1 MFSRPHGP
9 LAPFAFPRYRRIWF
23 ASIVF
28 SLGNWGE
35 RLAVGWL
42 VLSETNSVFLT
53 AATFAARQAPQ
64 MIAAPIGGAVAD
76 RFSRGK
82 ILLFAGVYKTFVL
95 LLIALVAANG
105 LEPLWLI
112 FVLLGFS
119 GVGVSFEL
127 PAIQGMVTGSVPRQ
141 FRMISV
147 TVQSAGARLVGALGA
162 LASGFAID
170 ALGVPVTLIASGF
183 VFATGGVLALIA
195 DIGSKGRNKFKVGA
209 NQRTGSVF
217 RDVVDGLK
225 LILRLPVVRMV
236 LITAVFVEIF
246 GFAFGS
252 VMPAVAKDAL
262 GVDAKGLGTL
272 MLMAGVGSVIGSIA
286 LVLLGNYSKKGL
298 LLIIVIIVYGLFIG
312 TFTISGSYTVA
323 LILIMGVGA
332 FAAMFDAIQWTLL
345 QLNVPDEMR
354 GRAIGAW
361 VFAIGFG
368 WIGHLGLGALGELFG
383 VQWAL
388 AGAGAMVVV
397 VGLAALLLSPGLRR
411 A

>member
-1 MFSRPHGP
+1 MATSPQVFSRPHGP

-195 DIGSKGRNKFKVGA
+195 DIGSKGRIKFKVGS

-217 RDVVDGLK
+217 RDVVDGL
-225 LILRLPVVRMV
+225 
-236 LITAVFVEIF
+236 
-246 GFAFGS
+246 
-252 VMPAVAKDAL
+252 
-262 GVDAKGLGTL
+262 
-272 MLMAGVGSVIGSIA
+272 
-286 LVLLGNYSKKGL
+286 
-298 LLIIVIIVYGLFIG
+298 
-312 TFTISGSYTVA
+312 
-323 LILIMGVGA
+323 
-332 FAAMFDAIQWTLL
+332 
-345 QLNVPDEMR
+345 
-354 GRAIGAW
+354 
-361 VFAIGFG
+361 
-368 WIGHLGLGALGELFG
+368 
-383 VQWAL
+383 
-388 AGAGAMVVV
+388 
-397 VGLAALLLSPGLRR
+397 
-411 A
+411 